1 MELREFEE
9 KFSIQE
15 QCLDYL
21 VGLRWPNGVC
31 CQKSACQE
39 RVKRKRNSF
48 KLTSQYRFKCPY
60 CKHQTSVI
68 AETMFQG
75 TRYKMMPLLFR
86 AIWYVT
92 SQDNGTSVLD
102 LQKFL
107 GLGSY
112 KTVWIWLQKLRQAM
126 SYAEHVKLQGR
137 VIVGDFSIIVKSRCT
152 VLIAIEYDEKTITR
166 IHMSSSYKDIDSFI
180 KSCIKSGS
188 TIESDSCDIRLIM
201 SELGYTLKPT
211 SSTHIANYDVLPSV
225 HNVISYLE
233 EKGLLG
239 KLPPLGSEEYLDYY
253 LGECCFKFNRR
264 QSKGT
269 WFDDFMKNA
278 VEFTPL
284 QKSNYYYPHFQNIPW
299 R

>member
-39 RVKRKRNSF
+39 RAKRKGSTF

-60 CKHQTSVI
+60 CKHQTSII

-86 AIWYVT
+86 AIWYIT
-92 SQDNGTSVLD
+92 SQDNGTSALD

-107 GLGSY
+107 NLESY
-112 KTVWIWLQKLRQAM
+112 KTVLMWLQKLRQVM
-126 SYAEHVKLQGR
+126 SYAEHDKLQGR
-137 VIVGDFSIIVKSRCT
+137 VIVGDFSIVVRSRCT
-152 VLIAIEYDEKTITR
+152 VLIAIEYDEKAIKR
-166 IHMSSSYKDIDSFI
+166 IHMSRGNTDINSFI
-180 KSCIKSGS
+180 KSCIKSDS
-188 TIESDSCDIRLIM
+188 TIESDSCNIQPII

-211 SSTHIANYDVLPSV
+211 SDIYIGDYDVLPSV
-225 HNVISYLE
+225 RNVISYLE

-239 KLPPLGSEEYLDYY
+239 KIPPLGSGENLDYY

-278 VEFTPL
+278 VEFSPL